1 MYLEDGFNVKEI
13 DMRREFDS
21 LNSQLSMKVLLIRQN
36 KKSRCKCYS
45 SIHKDGDTRCKI
57 CGGTGKLS
65 FIEQVSVI
73 HDTFYRPFMV
83 QLAQMGLSVN
93 NTVVFYMDHK
103 IVPRPQDRILMVGF
117 DQYGVPVDIKKS
129 CVIASIDENRGDDGR
144 VEAYTVY
151 AKYAPE
157 KIELDQR
164 RLNSLP
170 PKVKFEISKGRR
182 YSWPTD
188 SM

>member
-1 MYLEDGFNVKEI
+1 
-13 DMRREFDS
+13 
-21 LNSQLSMKVLLIRQN
+21 
-36 KKSRCKCYS
+36 
-45 SIHKDGDTRCKI
+45 
-57 CGGTGKLS
+57 
-65 FIEQVSVI
+65 
-73 HDTFYRPFMV
+73 
-83 QLAQMGLSVN
+83 
-93 NTVVFYMDHK
+93 MDHK
-103 IVPRPQDRILMVGF
+103 IVPRPQDRILIVGF